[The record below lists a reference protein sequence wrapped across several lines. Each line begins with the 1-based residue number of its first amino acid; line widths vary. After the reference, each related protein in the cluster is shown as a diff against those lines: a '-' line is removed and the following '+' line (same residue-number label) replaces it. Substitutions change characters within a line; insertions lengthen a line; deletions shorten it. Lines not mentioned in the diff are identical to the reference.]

1 MFHMKIWIARHG
13 QTNLNKQHLMQGHTD
28 EPLNETGVQQAHEM
42 RKMIGDIQFDAVYAS
57 PLQRAIKTAS
67 VLGNVPESEIHIDPR
82 VIEVGFGKYELCKYE
97 QQGIWMTAFWLLP
110 EVFPAPPTV
119 ETIPEMKDRS
129 RSFLQELEQED
140 YENVL
145 VTCHGGIM
153 RVLCGYLKDSRTG
166 LMWRPMPQ
174 NCEIRVF
181 DGHQMVQNYHL

>member
-1 MFHMKIWIARHG
+1 
-13 QTNLNKQHLMQGHTD
+13 MQGHTD
-28 EPLNETGVQQAHEM
+28 EPLNATGIEQAHAM
-42 RKMIGDIQFDAVYAS
+42 REKIGDVHFDAVYAS

-67 VLGNVPESEIHIDPR
+67 ILGDVPESEIHIDPR
-82 VIEVGFGKYELCKYE
+82 VIEVSFGKYELRKYE

-119 ETIPEMKDRS
+119 ETIPQMKERTT
-129 RSFLQELEQED
+129 SFLQELEQQD

-153 RVLCGYLKDSRTG
+153 RVLCGYLKDSPTG
-166 LMWRPMPQ
+166 LMWRPKPD

-181 DGHQMVQNYHL
+181 DGHHLEKSLALK